1 MTAVLHSQ
9 RNARDFS
16 SDSEEYNS
24 PLPYLTD
31 SGSEGYSGNH
41 ASPLV
46 DEDVG
51 GLKISPKI
59 SASTSLPKYRNTKVQ
74 DAGAQLSMVALVL
87 ATVRKSLLTCQTAE
101 EVEIIEGERER
112 STDKVKEK
120 EKGKG
125 KDIKMSMDI
134 GWPTDV
140 EHVAHVT
147 FDRYNGFLGLPEE
160 YEHEVPRPTPSAR
173 LVCFLIRSICMC
185 YSDFFSLWKSLF
197 WSFQCI
203 HCRRESSTR
212 YWSSW
217 SVPWFSLAF
226 LIFEDG
232 SVAENVRMSFYADP
246 SMLQVA
252 GK

>member
-9 RNARDFS
+9 RNARQFS

-24 PLPYLTD
+24 PLQYLTD
-31 SGSEGYSGNH
+31 SDTEGYSGNP
-41 ASPLV
+41 ASPLA

-51 GLKISPKI
+51 GLTIIPKL
-59 SASTSLPKYRNTKVQ
+59 SASTSLPKFRNTKVQ
-74 DAGAQLSMVALVL
+74 EAGAQLSMVALVL

-101 EVEIIEGERER
+101 EVEIVEGERARTSE
-112 STDKVKEK
+112 KVKEK

-125 KDIKMSMDI
+125 KEIKMSMDI

-173 LVCFLIRSICMC
+173 FVRFFT
-185 YSDFFSLWKSLF
+185 SDLSV
-197 WSFQCI
+197 FQ
-203 HCRRESSTR
+203 
-212 YWSSW
+212 
-217 SVPWFSLAF
+217 
-226 LIFEDG
+226 
-232 SVAENVRMSFYADP
+232 
-246 SMLQVA
+246 
-252 GK
+252 